1 MSNPPIRALMIGAH
15 PDDCEFK
22 TGGLALKYRQRGD
35 IVKFVSAT
43 NGNAGHHEMGG
54 GPLARRRATEC
65 RAVAEVADIEYE
77 VLEIDDGR
85 LVVDLSNRDRILR
98 LIREFQPDVVFTHR
112 PNDYHPDHRGTGVLV
127 QDASYLIRV
136 PNICPQ
142 TPHLS
147 KTPIIAYMSDGFRK
161 PVPFTADVVVSIDE
175 VQEPKSRMLHC
186 HTSQMYEWL
195 PYDGGY
201 SDEIPPDEAGRLQ
214 WIQARSEKRDAGTAD
229 RFREVLIARY
239 GEEAGQAV
247 RTAEAF
253 EISEYGRGLRP
264 DEVDVYFPR

>member
-1 MSNPPIRALMIGAH
+1 MIGAH

-54 GPLARRRATEC
+54 GPLARRRAEEC
-65 RAVAEVADIEYE
+65 RAVASVADIEYE

-85 LVVDLSNRDRILR
+85 LVVDLPTRDRFLR
-98 LIREFQPDVVFTHR
+98 LIREFQPDIVFTHR
-112 PNDYHPDHRGTGVLV
+112 PNDYHPDHRGTGILV

-147 KTPIIAYMSDGFRK
+147 QTPIIAYMSDGFRK
-161 PVPFTADVVVSIDE
+161 PAPFTADVVVAVDE
-175 VQEPKSRMLHC
+175 VMEHKARMLHC
-186 HTSQMYEWL
+186 HQSQIYEWL

-201 SDEIPPDEAGRLQ
+201 AGEIPTEAAERLTWLQ
-214 WIQARSEKRDAGTAD
+214 NRQARRDASVAD
-229 RFREVLIARY
+229 RFRDAVIARY
-239 GEEAGQAV
+239 GDAGRDLHGV
-247 RTAEAF
+247 EAF
-253 EISEYGRGLRP
+253 EISEYGRSLSP
-264 DEVDVYFPR
+264 DETDIYFPR